1 MKVKHLLIIVSIVV
15 IFIISVFVGLHND
28 MKMYVEDKDLKAN
41 NRISVMIETEKRSG
55 NYEQYNNSVWPDD
68 NYLFNTELSKCD
80 NNSKLTWNDELRSVS
95 VSGNVSDKCYLYFDL
110 YVLAV
115 IDSLGFNTTENSIQV
130 NVNATVGDNPIVNY
144 IYKLDD
150 NSEIINDTSS
160 YLFQNVTNTKPT
172 ISVYAK
178 DKIGKNSKVFKY
190 TLPSLKINEVTSTSS
205 TISINL
211 EKDAG
216 TYDISKVYCSI
227 NGTNYYETN
236 GIYTFT
242 DLTENT
248 TYNVKMYAQDI
259 NGNNSL
265 LFTRTIKT
273 RSLPTSPN
281 ITFDSNYNILLSGST
296 SEYGDVNYYYSTD
309 NVNFTKGSS
318 INLSSSSKIYAYS
331 EDIYGDR
338 SSIVSKTLTIS
349 NPQTGST
356 SSKYYCSRNGT
367 YQDTSSCSY
376 TYSATASTTYKC
388 TGSLVLIGTGCYQKS
403 TFKAS
408 TYSECMSSCGSGA
421 ACLSDSGKYRC
432 YNQIKSAT
440 GSTSYSCPNGGS
452 NSGST
457 CYVDYT
463 GTTKYYCSLTN
474 TYYDTQDSATSAC
487 NSCSSGTKYNDKC
500 YLLS

>member
-15 IFIISVFVGLHND
+15 IFIVSIFVELHND
-28 MKMYVEDKDLKAN
+28 KKMYVENKDLKTN
-41 NRISVMIETEKRSG
+41 NRISVMIETQKHSG

-110 YVLAV
+110 YILAV

-144 IYKLDD
+144 IYKIDD
-150 NSEIINDTSS
+150 NSEVINDTSS

-178 DKIGKNSKVFKY
+178 DKIGKNSKIFRY
-190 TLPSLKINEVTSTSS
+190 TLPSLKINEITSTSS

-211 EKDAG
+211 EKDTG

-227 NGTNYYETN
+227 NGTDFYETT
-236 GIYTFT
+236 GTYTFAG
-242 DLTENT
+242 LTENT
-248 TYNVKMYAQDI
+248 TYNVKMYAQDT

-296 SEYGDVNYYYSTD
+296 SEYGDVNYHYSTD
-309 NVNFTKGSS
+309 NINFTKGSS

-331 EDIYGDR
+331 EDIYGGR
-338 SSIVSKTLTIS
+338 SSVASKTLTIS

-388 TGSLVLIGTGCYQKS
+388 TGSLVLIGTGCYQRS
-403 TFKAS
+403 TFTAP
-408 TYSECMSSCGSGA
+408 TYSDCMSSCGSGA
-421 ACLSDSGKYRC
+421 ACLSDRGKYRC

-440 GSTSYSCPNGGS
+440 GSTSYSCPSGGTK
-452 NSGST
+452 SGST

>member
-1 MKVKHLLIIVSIVV
+1 
-15 IFIISVFVGLHND
+15 
-28 MKMYVEDKDLKAN
+28 
-41 NRISVMIETEKRSG
+41 
-55 NYEQYNNSVWPDD
+55 
-68 NYLFNTELSKCD
+68 
-80 NNSKLTWNDELRSVS
+80 
-95 VSGNVSDKCYLYFDL
+95 
-110 YVLAV
+110 
-115 IDSLGFNTTENSIQV
+115 
-130 NVNATVGDNPIVNY
+130 
-144 IYKLDD
+144 
-150 NSEIINDTSS
+150 
-160 YLFQNVTNTKPT
+160 
-172 ISVYAK
+172 
-178 DKIGKNSKVFKY
+178 
-190 TLPSLKINEVTSTSS
+190 
-205 TISINL
+205 
-211 EKDAG
+211 
-216 TYDISKVYCSI
+216 
-227 NGTNYYETN
+227 
-236 GIYTFT
+236 
-242 DLTENT
+242 
-248 TYNVKMYAQDI
+248 MYAQDT

-309 NVNFTKGSS
+309 NVNFTKASS
-318 INLSSSSKIYAYS
+318 INLSNSSKIYAYS
-331 EDIYGDR
+331 EDIYGGR
-338 SSIVSKTLTIS
+338 SSVVSKTLTIS

-440 GSTSYSCPNGGS
+440 GSTSYSCPSGGTK
-452 NSGST
+452 SGST